1 MSMNP
6 NLRMPRKGSSYY
18 QLIRQFLED
27 LFVAEKRRLDKSLGD
42 LIRANNE
49 LKVVQAANFMYEGEV
64 YASSSFTVAVGA
76 GGAGQRPTLHETL
89 VPKMEWHLKSANRV
103 AEEEQ
108 IIGQVIFKLL
118 SPCEDLQTMR
128 DTLPDCL
135 AEMIPAL
142 RTLPRQGEVGCSISN
157 DTRATKQFNDMLER
171 IEFYAAARL
180 IY

>member
-1 MSMNP
+1 MNTGMT
-6 NLRMPRKGSSYY
+6 MPRKGSSYY
-18 QLIRQFLED
+18 QLIKQFLED
-27 LFVAEKRRLDKSLGD
+27 LFVAEKRRLNKSISD
-42 LIRANNE
+42 LVRANNE
-49 LKVVQAANFMYEGEV
+49 AKGVQMAGFIYEGEF
-64 YASSSFTVAVGA
+64 YTSPDFQIS
-76 GGAGQRPTLHETL
+76 GGGRTERVTLHESL
-89 VPKMEWHLKSANRV
+89 ESKMEWHIRSAKRV

-118 SPCEDLQTMR
+118 MPCQDLQSMR

-142 RTLPRQGEVGCSISN
+142 KTLERHDDVGCSLRDN
-157 DTRATKQFNDMLER
+157 TRGTKQFNDWLER

>member
-1 MSMNP
+1 MNP
-6 NLRMPRKGSSYY
+6 SLKMPRKGSSYY
-18 QLIRQFLED
+18 QLIKQFLED
-27 LFVAEKRRLDKSLGD
+27 LFVAEKRRLDKSLAD

-49 LKVVQAANFMYEGEV
+49 VRVVQSSSFMYEGEV
-64 YASSSFTVAVGA
+64 YTSTAFTVVAGA
-76 GGAGQRPTLHETL
+76 GGAGTRPILHETL
-89 VPKMEWHLKSANRV
+89 EAKMEWHLKSAKRV
-103 AEEEQ
+103 SEEEQ
-108 IIGQVIFKLL
+108 LIGQIIFKLL
-118 SPCEDLQTMR
+118 SPCEELQTMR

-142 RTLPRQGEVGCSISN
+142 RSLPRQGEVGCSISN

>member
-1 MSMNP
+1 MNP
-6 NLRMPRKGSSYY
+6 TLKMPRKGSSYY
-18 QLIRQFLED
+18 QLIKQFLED
-27 LFVAEKRRLDKSLGD
+27 LFVAEKRRLDKSIGD

-49 LKVVQAANFMYEGEV
+49 LRVVQAASFMHEGEV
-64 YASSSFTVAVGA
+64 YTSSHFTTQPGA
-76 GGAGQRPTLHETL
+76 GGAGQRPTLHESL
-89 VPKMEWHLKSANRV
+89 VPKMDFHLRSAKRV
-103 AEEEQ
+103 SEEEQ

>member
-1 MSMNP
+1 MNP
-6 NLRMPRKGSSYY
+6 SLKMPRKGSSYY
-18 QLIRQFLED
+18 QLIKQFLED
-27 LFVAEKRRLDKSLGD
+27 LFVAEKRRLDKSLAD

-49 LKVVQAANFMYEGEV
+49 ARVVQASSFMYEGEV
-64 YASSSFTVAVGA
+64 YTSTAFTMAAGV
-76 GGAGQRPTLHETL
+76 GGAGTHPILHETL
-89 VPKMEWHLKSANRV
+89 EAKMEWHLKSAKRV
-103 AEEEQ
+103 SEEEQ
-108 IIGQVIFKLL
+108 LIGQIIFKLL
-118 SPCEDLQTMR
+118 SPCKELQTMR

-142 RTLPRQGEVGCSISN
+142 RTLERQGEVGCSISN